1 MELISPALRIEF
13 REFCVSRLI
22 LRQIDDIFSLS
33 GAQRITTTS
42 DRPISGER
50 RMRVEEYYASLDWTN
65 GKDAQTFLSVISLG
79 LAQSYISE
87 EDKTF
92 LRELCIREGF
102 VIDGYKI
109 YLSGKGVESKVKN
122 LIFAADG
129 PKPEIVLSDSVSND
143 IEIVKNAE
151 FCLVYNK
158 PILEHD
164 LLWKEL
170 IDWYCDMSRQTQLDR
185 LQQEKNLYSRL
196 RKSLTNEPE
205 RFFFRTYFEIFRE
218 PLGDRLPALIPQVY
232 LHYDPYTISQL
243 VEGKRLVRQR
253 MDFLFLFSNRTRV
266 VIEIDG
272 KQHYAEGDIASPKL
286 YAEMVAEDRRLKLAG
301 YEVYRFGGHE
311 FQIDMGKTT
320 VKKFFQA
327 LIEKYTHSQH

>member
-13 REFCVSRLI
+13 REFCVSKLI

-33 GAQRITTTS
+33 GVQRRTIES
-42 DRPISGER
+42 ERPVSGER
-50 RMRVEEYYASLDWTN
+50 RTLVEEYYSSLDWTN
-65 GKDAQTFLSVISLG
+65 AKDAQKFLKVISLA
-79 LAQSYISE
+79 LTQSYILE

-92 LRELCIREGF
+92 LRKLCLREGF

-129 PKPEIVLSDSVSND
+129 PKPEIILSDSVSND

-151 FCLVYNK
+151 FCLVYNR
-158 PILEHD
+158 PIFEHG

-170 IDWYCDMSRQTQLDR
+170 IDWYCDLNKASQADR
-185 LQQEKNLYSRL
+185 LQQERNLYSRL
-196 RKSLTNEPE
+196 YKSLTNEPE
-205 RFFFRTYFEIFRE
+205 RSFFRAYFENLRE
-218 PLGDRLPALIPQVY
+218 SLGDKLPALIPQVY
-232 LHYDPYTISQL
+232 LHYDPYTINQL
-243 VEGKRLVRQR
+243 AEGKRLFRQR
-253 MDFLFLFSNRTRV
+253 MDYLLLFSNRTRV

-272 KQHYAEGDIASPKL
+272 KQHYADGDMASPRL

-301 YEVYRFGGHE
+301 YEVYRFGGYE
-311 FQIDMGKTT
+311 LQTNTSKAL
-320 VKKFFQA
+320 VKRFFQV
-327 LIEKYTHSQH
+327 LFEKNVGNQQ